1 MSQIPDYKW
10 TREEAAFVKVMWGGK
25 ADPAMQKAVLK
36 HVVEMLGGINALGF
50 DPENSQ
56 LTAFNAGRRWV
67 ARQLQ
72 NAIVDPLPKEATHE
86 SDGRVVPT
94 ATERAAAAERTKRAT
109 FRA

>member
-10 TREEAAFVKVMWGGK
+10 TREEAAFIKVMWDGK

-36 HVVEMLGGINALGF
+36 HVVEMLGGVNSIGF
-50 DPENSQ
+50 DSENTH

-72 NAIVDPLPKEATHE
+72 NAIVDPLPKEAPPE
-86 SDGRVVPT
+86 PAGPAPPT